1 MTNKTEAQTAGF
13 LVAKFWIEERC
24 FVAKGAPLDD
34 GQIRTRDE
42 AAVIVTAKAR
52 RR

>member
-1 MTNKTEAQTAGF
+1 MTTKTEAQTAGF
-13 LVAKFWIEERC
+13 LVATFWIEERF

-42 AAVIVTAKAR
+42 AAVIVTAKAHR
-52 RR
+52 R